1 MVSSYERGYEI
12 QFFCQL
18 RLKSVTSESV
28 DVPGFY
34 YKTLYLTTFII
45 LMATTTNKQKITSNA
60 THQKYLHQQLPNN
73 QEIAAKKNRSE
84 ENLIRPTQKKHHLF
98 ELIFI
103 SCALSFYSY
112 LINKTKNI

>member
-73 QEIAAKKNRSE
+73 QEIAAKKTDRRKTSSD
-84 ENLIRPTQKKHHLF
+84 PHKKS
-98 ELIFI
+98 ITN
-103 SCALSFYSY
+103 S
-112 LINKTKNI
+112 N